1 MLNVVLF
8 PLGLAGV
15 PSPAASA
22 LPGHVLVDAFPALHR
37 VLPVTLAVVGGAF
50 LVRHLVRHTP
60 STAAEVCTLAG
71 WVMGVAILFAPATR
85 VGYLLY
91 PINFFVWGHLLR
103 GADEEAEG
111 PLPLE
116 PALQGD
122 RLPA

>member
-1 MLNVVLF
+1 M
-8 PLGLAGV
+8 
-15 PSPAASA
+15 
-22 LPGHVLVDAFPALHR
+22 LVDAFPALHR

-91 PINFFVWGHLLR
+91 PLNFFVWGWMF
-103 GADEEAEG
+103 DAEDRTVQ
-111 PLPLE
+111 LPTAAPTLGSE
-116 PALQGD
+116 VT
-122 RLPA
+122 